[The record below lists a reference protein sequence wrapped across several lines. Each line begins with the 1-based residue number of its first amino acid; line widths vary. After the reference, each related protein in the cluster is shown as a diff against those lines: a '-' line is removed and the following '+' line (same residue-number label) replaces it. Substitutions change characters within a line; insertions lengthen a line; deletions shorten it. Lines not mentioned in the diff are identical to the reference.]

1 MGMWSGVSKALS
13 IVFSILFEQ
22 EIMSYVPAVESGR
35 GASAARSPHSSPMAS
50 PGLGR
55 HRVPGPHKRDFE
67 AKLRNFY
74 RKLESKGYG
83 QGPAK
88 FK

>member
-1 MGMWSGVSKALS
+1 MVLPS
-13 IVFSILFEQ
+13 LFEQ
-22 EIMSYVPAVESGR
+22 EIMSYVPAVEASR
-35 GASAARSPHSSPMAS
+35 GASAPRSPHNS
-50 PGLGR
+50 PGMGR
-55 HRVPGPHKRDFE
+55 HRVPAPHKRDFE